1 MVDLNRDIEIEKERS
16 RAIKEELESTRINVQ
31 KFSNDAENK
40 LQVIIYICIVI
51 HKINIIIYVNIINKC

>member
-51 HKINIIIYVNIINKC
+51 HKIAIIIYVNIINIY